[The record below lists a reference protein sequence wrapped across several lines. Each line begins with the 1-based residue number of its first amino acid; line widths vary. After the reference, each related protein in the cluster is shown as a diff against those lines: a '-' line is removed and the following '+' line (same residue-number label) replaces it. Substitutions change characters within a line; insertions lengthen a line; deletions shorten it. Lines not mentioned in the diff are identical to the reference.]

1 MNILLVE
8 DEARIARRLE
18 RMTRDYFGARLETL
32 TSCDALPAAL
42 HTLATAPPDL
52 LLLDLNL
59 NGQDGFDLLNSV
71 AAGAFHTIIV
81 SAYTDKAITAFAHG
95 VLDFVPKPF
104 TEERLAQAFA
114 RLTTPARPVS
124 KPENALQFLAVKKQG
139 SLVLID
145 IQDLRYIKGAGIYT
159 ELHLLNGKKELHD
172 KSLEKLAQLL
182 PASFERVHK
191 SYIVCL
197 AQAEKIIVQEGSS
210 YRLLL
215 KNGELLPI
223 GRSRYKELR
232 SKMG

>member
-18 RMTRDYFGARLETL
+18 RMAREFFGPRLASL
-32 TSCDALPAAL
+32 SICDSLPTALRAL
-42 HTLATAPPDL
+42 GTAVPDL

-59 NGQDGFDLLNSV
+59 NGQDGFDLLKSV

-81 SAYTDKAITAFAHG
+81 SAYTEKAITAFAYG

-104 TEERLAQAFA
+104 TEERLAHAFA
-114 RLTTPARPVS
+114 RLTTPTA
-124 KPENALQFLAVKKQG
+124 KPENALQFLTVKKQG

-145 IQDLRYIKGAGIYT
+145 INDLRYIKGAGIYS
-159 ELHLLNGKKELHD
+159 ELHLQNGRKELHD

-182 PASFERVHK
+182 PVSFERIHK
-191 SYIVCL
+191 SYIACL
-197 AQAEKIIVQEGSS
+197 TQAERIIVQEGSS
-210 YRLLL
+210 YQLLL
-215 KNGELLPI
+215 QNGELLPI

>member
-1 MNILLVE
+1 MKILLVE

-18 RMTRDYFGARLETL
+18 RMTRDFFGSRLEAMTI
-32 TSCDALPAAL
+32 CDGLPPAL
-42 HTLATAPPDL
+42 HALETAPPDL

-59 NGQDGFDLLNSV
+59 NGQDGFDLLKSV
-71 AAGAFHTIIV
+71 AAGAFHTIII
-81 SAYTDKAITAFAHG
+81 SAYTEKAITAFAHG

-114 RLTTPARPVS
+114 RLTKTTTAS
-124 KPENALQFLAVKKQG
+124 KPSNSLQFLAVKKQG
-139 SLVLID
+139 SLVLLD
-145 IQDLRYIKGAGIYT
+145 IKDLLYIKGAGIYT
-159 ELHLLNGKKELHD
+159 ELHLQNGKKELHD

-182 PASFERVHK
+182 PASFERIHK

-197 AQAEKIIVQEGSS
+197 AQAERIIVHEGSS
-210 YRLLL
+210 YQLLL